1 MFSPGPPEQPPAEDD
16 GPFEQILLLCLQ
28 RILEDEHPMRFLRWA
43 QDELTPILN
52 REQPDLGPGEDRRL
66 AFLLARA
73 IWNATPLPGQGFRP
87 QPLNAPDDAMPCPCG
102 SRARYG
108 HCCGA
113 IQDAPEM
120 PPDLLWELLLAE
132 LGEPLFKKALASGQV
147 PPHLLGLAAER
158 WLMEDKPGRAIALL
172 EPLFDGPAA
181 ARLDERCEQAL
192 NILCD
197 AYDRR
202 DHWKKK
208 RAFLDRMRAHP
219 CRGLRAAAWQRLC
232 TIHIDEG
239 AFAEAQLAFS
249 QTQRE
254 APDNPGTA
262 LLEIALLATQHEDG
276 LARDRALFW
285 RHKLRRSGEEDA
297 GILDFLEQ
305 AGRDPQD
312 ALMTSQSAVIDHR
325 LLDLRDWARA
335 NAQRP
340 LPLYRLEPAI
350 LETRDVKPPAATP
363 TTERDAVGY
372 PQPAPEPRHQMR
384 LLPPPDLAALETQ
397 WHTAFPAPKPF
408 GPQLMPIT
416 TTNPWAGE
424 EPEEADWLAF
434 LDRQPEAADSLD
446 ILDDLVTAIYVHPDS
461 ALPWIARALLVPLL
475 ERAQSILARVLPDED
490 PRTLPWELAD
500 NRPALRLL
508 FRLYLAQS
516 EAGQEEEAVASL
528 HRLLRLNPRDH
539 HGIRADLMN
548 DYLRH
553 GEDEQ
558 ALALARRFPNDRLVD
573 LAYGEVLA
581 LFRQGSSRKAQQ
593 ALRRAQSQ
601 LPLIPRYLT
610 QKRVARPR
618 QRQREPGPS
627 PASAETAWF
636 YRESMLDVWEAEPGL
651 LDWLRRQAG

>member
-1 MFSPGPPEQPPAEDD
+1 MFSPGPPAPPPAEDE

-28 RILEDEHPMRFLRWA
+28 RILEDEQPTRFLRWA
-43 QDELTPILN
+43 QETLTPLLN

-132 LGEPLFKKALASGQV
+132 LGEPLFKQALASGQV

-172 EPLFDGPAA
+172 EALFDGPAA
-181 ARLDERCEQAL
+181 ARLDERCEQTL

-262 LLEIALLATQHEDG
+262 LLEIALLATQHEDD

-312 ALMTSQSAVIDHR
+312 ALMTSQSAIIDAR
-325 LLDLRDWARA
+325 LMDLRDWARA
-335 NAQRP
+335 ATQRP
-340 LPLYRLEPAI
+340 TPAYHLEPAI
-350 LETRDVKPPAATP
+350 LEARDDPHPATTP
-363 TTERDAVGY
+363 ALERDAAGY
-372 PQPAPEPRHQMR
+372 PDPAPEPRRQMR
-384 LLPPPDLAALETQ
+384 LLPPHDLAALEAK
-397 WHTAFPAPKPF
+397 WHSRFPAPKPR
-408 GPQLMPIT
+408 GPQLMPSAT
-416 TTNPWAGE
+416 SPNPWE
-424 EPEEADWLAF
+424 ERETEEDDWLAF
-434 LDRQPEAADSLD
+434 LDRHPEAADSLD
-446 ILDDLVTAIYVHPDS
+446 ILDDLVTAIYIHPDS

-475 ERAQSILARVLPDED
+475 ERAQLILARVLPDED
-490 PRTLPWELAD
+490 PRTLPWDLAD

-508 FRLYLAQS
+508 FRLYLAQT
-516 EAGQEEEAVASL
+516 EAGQEEAAVASL

-548 DYLRH
+548 AFLRQ
-553 GEDEQ
+553 GEDQ
-558 ALALARRFPNDRLVD
+558 AALALARRFPNDRLVD

-581 LFRQGSSRKAQQ
+581 LFRQGSSRQAQQ

-610 QKRVARPR
+610 QKRVARP
-618 QRQREPGPS
+618 RQREPGPS

>member
-16 GPFEQILLLCLQ
+16 GPFEQILLLCLK

-73 IWNATPLPGQGFRP
+73 IWNATPLPGQGFHP
-87 QPLNAPDDAMPCPCG
+87 QPLTAPDDAMPCPCG
-102 SRARYG
+102 SRALYG
-108 HCCGA
+108 LCCGA

-132 LGEPLFKKALASGQV
+132 LGEPLFKKALGSGQV

-172 EPLFDGPAA
+172 EALFDGPAA

-262 LLEIALLATQHEDG
+262 LLEIALLATQHEDN

-297 GILDFLEQ
+297 GIFDFLEQ

-325 LLDLRDWARA
+325 LMDLRDWARA
-335 NAQRP
+335 NAQRS

-350 LETRDVKPPAATP
+350 LEARDVKPPAATP

>member
-1 MFSPGPPEQPPAEDD
+1 MFSPGPPAQPLSEDE

-28 RILEDEHPMRFLRWA
+28 RILEDEQPTRFLRWA
-43 QDELTPILN
+43 QDALTPILN

-102 SRARYG
+102 SRALYG
-108 HCCGA
+108 QCCGA
-113 IQDAPEM
+113 IRDAPEM

-132 LGEPLFKKALASGQV
+132 LGEPLFKQALASGEV

-172 EPLFDGPAA
+172 EPLFDGPTAT
-181 ARLDERCEQAL
+181 RLDERCEQAL

-305 AGRDPQD
+305 AGRDPLD
-312 ALMTSQSAVIDHR
+312 ALMTSQSTIIDHR
-325 LLDLRDWARA
+325 LMDLRDWARA
-335 NAQRP
+335 STQRP
-340 LPLYRLEPAI
+340 TPVYDLEPAI
-350 LETRDVKPPAATP
+350 LETRDEKHPATTP
-363 TTERDAVGY
+363 VLERDAAGY
-372 PQPAPEPRHQMR
+372 PDPAPEPRHQMR
-384 LLPPPDLAALETQ
+384 LLPPRDLAALEAQ
-397 WHTAFPAPKPF
+397 WHALFPAPKPL
-408 GPQLMPIT
+408 GPQLLPIAT
-416 TTNPWAGE
+416 SPNPWE
-424 EPEEADWLAF
+424 EKEEEGWLAF
-434 LDRQPEAADSLD
+434 LDRHPAAADSLD

-475 ERAQSILARVLPDED
+475 ERAQSIAARVLPDED
-490 PRTLPWELAD
+490 PRTLPWDRAD

-508 FRLYLAQS
+508 FRLYLAQT
-516 EAGQEEEAVASL
+516 EAGQEEAAVTSL
-528 HRLLRLNPRDH
+528 HRLMRLNPRDH

-548 DYLRH
+548 DYLRQ
-553 GEDEQ
+553 GEDVE

-581 LFRQGSSRKAQQ
+581 LFRQGSSRQAQQ
-593 ALRRAQSQ
+593 ALHRAQSH

-618 QRQREPGPS
+618 LREPGPS
-627 PASAETAWF
+627 PGSAETAWF

-651 LDWLRRQAG
+651 LEWLRRQAG